1 MEEIIMINRRTTGL
15 VTAFLIFITIGIAPA
30 QTQDVVQQI
39 GNAGAVDW
47 TNQMITSTGI
57 GAPNPNVPPAAQ
69 RAGAIEAAKRVALR
83 NLLETVR
90 GMALNSDV
98 TVENAMTTNDV
109 IRTRIQ
115 GVVKN
120 FTVKDIRY
128 MSDGSVEVDVTMPI
142 SGAFADLILP
152 QQFGGGR
159 LMVSSQ
165 PLCPTC
171 GQPWPK
177 GKPVPPGVKLIYPKG
192 QQPQAAQNI
201 TYTGLIVDARGLH
214 VRPAMAPRVLDESGQ
229 EIYGSKYVSR
239 DYAVQIG
246 MVGYA
251 KELNQARNSDRVKN
265 NPLVIKAVK
274 VSGPNMS
281 DVVITNA
288 DAQLIHSSASTMNF
302 LDHCRV
308 MFLVD

>member
-1 MEEIIMINRRTTGL
+1 MRKIRGLGL
-15 VTAFLIFITIGIAPA
+15 VFALLTFGAIGFLFA
-30 QTQDVVQQI
+30 QMQDVVQQV

-47 TNQMITSTGI
+47 TKQLITSTGI

-98 TVENAMTTNDV
+98 TIENAMTTSDV
-109 IRTRIQ
+109 IRTRIA

-120 FTVKDIRY
+120 FTVKNIRY
-128 MSDGSVEVDVTMPI
+128 MSDGSVEVDVEMPI
-142 SGAFADLILP
+142 SGALSDLVLP
-152 QQFGGGR
+152 QQFGGGQ

-165 PLCPTC
+165 PLCPVC

-177 GKPVPPGVKLIYPKG
+177 GKPVPPGVKLIYPQG
-192 QQPQAAQNI
+192 QQPAQGAVNA
-201 TYTGLIVDARGLH
+201 TYTGLIVDARGLGVH
-214 VRPAMAPRVLDESGQ
+214 PAMAPRVLNENGDEV
-229 EIYGSKYVSR
+229 YGSRYVSR

-251 KELNQARNSDRVKN
+251 KHLNQARQSDRVKD
-265 NPLVIKAVK
+265 NPLVVKAIKA
-274 VSGPNMS
+274 SGPNRA
-281 DVVITNA
+281 DVVVSNA
-288 DAQLIHSSASTMNF
+288 DAQIIHSAASNMNF

>member
-1 MEEIIMINRRTTGL
+1 MRKIRG
-15 VTAFLIFITIGIAPA
+15 FGLIFVLLTFATIGFLFA
-30 QTQDVVQQI
+30 QMQDVIQQV

-47 TNQMITSTGI
+47 TNQLITSTGI

-83 NLLETVR
+83 NLLETVK

-98 TVENAMTTNDV
+98 TVENAMTTSDV
-109 IRTRIQ
+109 IRTRIS

-128 MSDGSVEVDVTMPI
+128 MSDGSVEVDVEMPI
-142 SGAFADLILP
+142 SGALSDLVLP
-152 QQFGGGR
+152 QQFGGGQ

-165 PLCPTC
+165 PLCPVC

-177 GKPVPPGVKLIYPKG
+177 GKPVPPGVKLIYPHG
-192 QQPQAAQNI
+192 QQPAQGGQNVS
-201 TYTGLIVDARGLH
+201 YTGLVIDTRGLH
-214 VRPAMAPRVLDESGQ
+214 VRPAMAPRVLNQNGDEV
-229 EIYGSKYVSR
+229 YGSKYVSR

-251 KELNQARNSDRVKN
+251 KDLNQARKSDRVKD
-265 NPLVIKAVK
+265 NPLIVKAIKVLGSNA
-274 VSGPNMS
+274 S
-281 DVVITNA
+281 DVVVSNA
-288 DAQLIHSSASTMNF
+288 DAQLIHSAASTMNF

-308 MFLVD
+308 MFIVD

>member
-1 MEEIIMINRRTTGL
+1 MKVKHWIASTILIVLSAGL
-15 VTAFLIFITIGIAPA
+15 LYS
-30 QTQDVVQQI
+30 QMQDVVQQV

-47 TNQMITSTGI
+47 TKQLITSTGI

-83 NLLETVR
+83 NLLETVK

-98 TVENAMTTNDV
+98 TVENAMTTSDV
-109 IRTRIQ
+109 IRTRIS

-128 MSDGSVEVDVTMPI
+128 MSDGSVEVDVEMPI
-142 SGAFADLILP
+142 SGALSDVILP
-152 QQFGGGR
+152 QQFGGGQ
-159 LMVSSQ
+159 LLVATQ
-165 PLCPTC
+165 PLCPVC

-177 GKPVPPGVKLIYPKG
+177 GKPVPPGVKLIYPQG
-192 QQPQAAQNI
+192 QQPAPGAVNA
-201 TYTGLIVDARGLH
+201 TYTGLIIDARGLG
-214 VRPAMAPRVLDESGQ
+214 VRPAMAPRVLNEEGK
-229 EIYGSKYVSR
+229 EIYGSRYVSR

-251 KELNQARNSDRVKN
+251 KDVLKAKQSDRVKD
-265 NPLVIKAVK
+265 NPLIIKAIK
-274 VSGPNMS
+274 ASGPNRA
-281 DVVITNA
+281 DVVVSNA
-288 DAQLIHSSASTMNF
+288 DAQLIHSAASTMNF

-308 MFLVD
+308 MFIVD